1 MTDDRDSNLDDL
13 EREIA
18 ALAPKAMPPAIL
30 DRLAAEMAT
39 APRTPWADRCLLGA
53 IGSGLAA
60 SVVIVSMLFVQSAT
74 TTAPGPTTNGPPM
87 AAGGNTQRVGD
98 YLAMYARADG
108 RWAGIIK

>member
-1 MTDDRDSNLDDL
+1 MSNHEDFDEL

-18 ALAPKAMPPAIL
+18 SLTPKVMPPAIL
-30 DRLAAEMAT
+30 DRLATEMA
-39 APRTPWADRCLLGA
+39 ARPRTPWADRCLVGA
-53 IGSGLAA
+53 IGTGLAA
-60 SVVIVSMLFVQSAT
+60 SVVIVSMLFVQSAAN
-74 TTAPGPTTNGPPM
+74 TAPGATTGGPPM